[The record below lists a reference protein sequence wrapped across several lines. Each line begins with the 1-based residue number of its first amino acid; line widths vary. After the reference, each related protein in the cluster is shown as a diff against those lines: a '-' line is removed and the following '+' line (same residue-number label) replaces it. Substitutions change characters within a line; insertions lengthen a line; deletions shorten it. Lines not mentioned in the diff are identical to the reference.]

1 MEQYNQK
8 VNSFADDGTPIIVNN
23 TVSDFLPSA
32 NLVYSL
38 TEKSN
43 LRAAYYKTVSRP
55 EYREL
60 APFGFF
66 DFSTFFTVRG
76 NPNLQ
81 RAIIHNYDLRYEWF
95 GTFNQLISVSAFY
108 KNFSGAIEQVSVPSE
123 SRTIDYQNINKAINY
138 GVELEAR
145 INAAAVTRKYEN
157 KFLTCLSAFSNLSL
171 IKSRVDLSDVKDAGT
186 QYRPLQGQ
194 SPYIINTGL
203 QYYDAEKSQGISISL
218 NKIGRRIYLVGNAA
232 EPSIWEN
239 PRTVIDAQISKTFF
253 KKLEV
258 KFNIK
263 DILAN
268 HYLFYQDLNNDGKY
282 NQNKDNLMT
291 NIYMGRSFSL
301 SINYKFN

>member
-8 VNSFADDGTPIIVNN
+8 VNSFADDGTPIIVDN
-23 TVSDFLPSA
+23 TVTDFLPSA

-81 RAIIHNYDLRYEWF
+81 RAIIQNYDIRYEWF
-95 GTFNQLISVSAFY
+95 GTFNQLLSASVFY
-108 KNFSGAIEQVSVPSE
+108 KNFTGAIEQVSVPSE
-123 SRTIDYQNINKAINY
+123 SRTIDYQNINKATNY
-138 GVELEAR
+138 GIELEAR
-145 INAAAVTRKYEN
+145 VNAAAITKKYEN
-157 KFLTCLSAFSNLSL
+157 KYLASLSAFCNVSL
-171 IKSRVDLSDVKDAGT
+171 IKSRVDLSDVKDAGAAS
-186 QYRPLQGQ
+186 RPLQGQ

-203 QYYDAEKSQGISISL
+203 QYYDSEKSQGISISL
-218 NKIGRRIYLVGNAA
+218 NKIGRRIYLVGNLA

-253 KKLEV
+253 KRLEV
-258 KFNIK
+258 KFNVK
-263 DILAN
+263 DVLAN
-268 HYLFYQDLNNDGKY
+268 NFLFYQDINNDGKY
-282 NQNKDNLMT
+282 NKDLDNLMT
-291 NIYMGRSFSL
+291 NIYSGRSFSL
-301 SINYKFN
+301 SINYKFK